1 MPWWGWIL
9 VGTLLLA
16 GELLVVEADFYLVFL
31 GFAALCVGAL
41 DLAGLGGPLWLE
53 WLAFALIAVVSTV
66 FFRQR
71 VYRRLRPPPGGDVGD
86 SVVGQVVV
94 VPRELGV
101 GASVQVE
108 LRGTSWSAR
117 NVGATALPAGA
128 RARVARVDGLV
139 LEVRAD

>member
-16 GELLVVEADFYLVFL
+16 GELFVVEADFYLVFL
-31 GFAALCVGAL
+31 GFAAVAVGVL

-53 WLAFALIAVVSTV
+53 WLAFAAIAGFSTV

-71 VYRRLRPPPGGDVGD
+71 VYKRLRPAGGDVGN
-86 SVVGQVVV
+86 SVVGQFAV
-94 VPRELGV
+94 VPRDLAA
-101 GASVQVE
+101 GARGQVE
-108 LRGTSWSAR
+108 LRGTAWSAR
-117 NVGATALPAGA
+117 NVGAAALPAGA
-128 RARVARVDGLV
+128 RARVTRVDGLV

>member
-16 GELLVVEADFYLVFL
+16 GELFVVEADFYLVFL
-31 GFAALCVGAL
+31 GFAAVAVGAL
-41 DLAGLGGPLWLE
+41 DLLGLGGPLWLE
-53 WLAFALIAVVSTV
+53 WLAFAAIAGVSTV

-71 VYRRLRPPPGGDVGD
+71 VYKRLRPAGGDVGN

-94 VPRELGV
+94 LPRELAV
-101 GASVQVE
+101 GASAEVQ

-117 NVGATALPAGA
+117 NVGGTVLPAGA
-128 RARVARVDGLV
+128 RARVTRVEGLV

>member
-16 GELLVVEADFYLVFL
+16 GELFVIEADFYLVFL
-31 GFAALCVGAL
+31 GFAAVAVGAL
-41 DLAGLGGPLWLE
+41 DLVGLGGPLWLE
-53 WLAFALIAVVSTV
+53 WLLFAVIAVAATV

-71 VYRRLRPPPGGDVGD
+71 VYRRLRPSGREVGD
-86 SVVGQVVV
+86 SVAGQAVVV
-94 VPRELGV
+94 RQEIAP
-101 GASVQVE
+101 GASGQVE
-108 LRGTSWSAR
+108 LRGTVWSAR
-117 NVGATALPAGA
+117 NVGAAALAPGG